1 MQYEIVSVDCCK
13 LCMIQQEAM
22 NRLRA
27 DKRCVNFVLMFCIAV
42 TWEVLVLPPGS
53 AVATENSPSPTLVP
67 PFVGEDLSYDISFW
81 LFKNAASA
89 RMTFLKTAQGYEA
102 TVEAQ
107 TGGVVGFLTRHMQ
120 ETMKS
125 VMRFDQSTGRLQP
138 LLFQEVFRKGEQERI
153 KTVEFK
159 YEKKILIVTYE
170 GTGRKKTVI
179 TKHLPKDDID
189 DLLSAFYNLRLG
201 IFGEIKQGKIFS
213 MKVWVRESPS
223 RITIS
228 LPERFE
234 KADSKSC
241 GGKYFAMLSMDKSIT
256 NIASKKLIGWLA
268 EDLAPQCGKVEDAY
282 MFGDLKVRLKEKK
295 RYSP

>member
-1 MQYEIVSVDCCK
+1 MV
-13 LCMIQQEAM
+13 QQEIM
-22 NRLRA
+22 SRPRTYN
-27 DKRCVNFVLMFCIAV
+27 RCVSSVLMLFIAV
-42 TWEVLVLPPGS
+42 TWGGIVLPSGS
-53 AVATENSPSPTLVP
+53 AKATENSPAPSLVP

-107 TGGVVGFLTRHMQ
+107 TGGIVGFLTRHMH

-138 LLFQEVFRKGEQERI
+138 LLFQEVLRKGEQERK
-153 KTVEFK
+153 KTVEFN

-170 GTGRKKTVI
+170 GNGREKKVI
-179 TKHLPKDDID
+179 KKRLPKDAVD

-201 IFGEIKQGKIFS
+201 YFGEIKQGKIFS

-223 RITIS
+223 KITIS
-228 LPERFE
+228 LPERYE

-241 GGKYFAMLSMDKSIT
+241 EGKYFAMLSMDKSIT
-256 NIASKKLIGWLA
+256 NIASKKLMGWLA
-268 EDLAPQCGKVEDAY
+268 EDFSPLCGTVVDAY
-282 MFGDLKVRLKEKK
+282 LFGDLKVRLKEKK
-295 RYSP
+295 R

>member
-13 LCMIQQEAM
+13 LCMVQQEIM
-22 NRLRA
+22 SKPRTYN
-27 DKRCVNFVLMFCIAV
+27 RCVSSVLMFFVAV
-42 TWEVLVLPPGS
+42 TWGGIVLPSGS
-53 AVATENSPSPTLVP
+53 AVATENSPSPALVP

-153 KTVEFK
+153 KTVEFN

-170 GTGRKKTVI
+170 GNGREKKVI
-179 TKHLPKDDID
+179 KKRLPKDAVD

-201 IFGEIKQGKIFS
+201 YFGEIKQGKIFS
-213 MKVWVRESPS
+213 MKVWVRETPS

-234 KADSKSC
+234 KADGKSC

-256 NIASKKLIGWLA
+256 NIASKKLMGWLA
-268 EDLAPQCGKVEDAY
+268 EDFSPLCGTVADAY
-282 MFGDLKVRLKEKK
+282 LFGDLKVRLKERK
-295 RYSP
+295 R